1 MDCLFLCTDM
11 QKEDCFELGHI
22 TKTTGYKGLVTA
34 FFDVDIPE
42 YYSSLDLILIDLKE
56 GLIPFMIEEI
66 EYRGKKKFRLKL
78 EGVDSIED
86 AESLV
91 KKGLYLPLEILPPL
105 KDDQFYYHE
114 IMGWELVD
122 EKHGELG
129 EIIAVNENRSNPLL
143 VVNMDGKE
151 ALLPLI
157 DEFIVKVDRKNNKI
171 MYTAPEGLI
180 EIYRGDDQENDEGE

>member
-1 MDCLFLCTDM
+1 M

-56 GLIPFMIEEI
+56 GLIPFMIEEM

-105 KDDQFYYHE
+105 EDDQFYYHE
-114 IMGWELVD
+114 VIGWMLVD
-122 EKHGELG
+122 EKHGDLG
-129 EIIAVNENRSNPLL
+129 EIVAVNDNSSNPLL
-143 VVNMDGKE
+143 VVKMNDKE
-151 ALLPLI
+151 VLLPLI
-157 DEFIVKVDRKNNKI
+157 DEFMVKVDRDQQKI
-171 MYTAPEGLI
+171 IYAAPEGLI
-180 EIYRGDDQENDEGE
+180 ELYASGDQPNNEDE